1 MTMFNLL
8 GKLRTA
14 KAAKA
19 RKAAWDAH
27 QLALK
32 SGDTRRQHDTRKALV
47 AATHAK
53 LRTEVVR

>member
-1 MTMFNLL
+1 MFNLL

-32 SGDTRRQHDTRKALV
+32 SGDTRRQHETRSALV

-53 LRTEVVR
+53 LRAEVVR

>member
-1 MTMFNLL
+1 MFNLVK
-8 GKLRTA
+8 KLKSAR
-14 KAAKA
+14 AAKA

-32 SGDTRRQHDTRKALV
+32 TGDTRRQHDTRKALV

-53 LRTEVVR
+53 LRAEVVR

>member
-1 MTMFNLL
+1 MFNLL
-8 GKLRTA
+8 SKLRA
-14 KAAKA
+14 SKAAKA

-53 LRTEVVR
+53 LRAEVRA

>member
-1 MTMFNLL
+1 MFNLL
-8 GKLRTA
+8 GKLRAT

-32 SGDTRRQHDTRKALV
+32 TGDTRRQHDTRSALV

-53 LRTEVVR
+53 LRAEVVR

>member
-1 MTMFNLL
+1 MFHLL
-8 GKLRTA
+8 KKLRAT

-53 LRTEVVR
+53 LKLERGFR

>member
-1 MTMFNLL
+1 MFHFVR
-8 GKLRTA
+8 KIRA
-14 KAAKA
+14 SKAAKL

-32 SGDTRRQHDTRKALV
+32 TGDTRRQHDTRKALV

-53 LRTEVVR
+53 LRAEVVR

>member
-1 MTMFNLL
+1 MFRLL
-8 GKLRTA
+8 PKMRAA

-32 SGDTRRQHDTRKALV
+32 TGDTRRQHGTRATLMR
-47 AATHAK
+47 ATHDK
-53 LRTEVVR
+53 LKLELAAR

>member
-1 MTMFNLL
+1 MFHFVR
-8 GKLRTA
+8 KIRAT

-32 SGDTRRQHDTRKALV
+32 TGDTRRQHDTRSALV

-53 LRTEVVR
+53 LRAEVVR